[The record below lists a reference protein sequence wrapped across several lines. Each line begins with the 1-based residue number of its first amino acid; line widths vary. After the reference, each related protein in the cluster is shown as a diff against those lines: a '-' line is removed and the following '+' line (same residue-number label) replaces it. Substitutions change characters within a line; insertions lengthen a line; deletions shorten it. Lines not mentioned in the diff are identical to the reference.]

1 MRKSGLTIQIAI
13 VAGVINCVA
22 WYVFAKTIGF
32 YEIDVYKYRNYVT
45 LGVLITGIFLAVF
58 LAKRKANGF
67 IEFKDT
73 VKTGLLYS
81 IVLAVVL
88 AIFNYIY
95 YAFITPDTIEFFLSE
110 AKNYMLKYPEKF
122 KAEDIPR
129 YLEGEKGNFS
139 SVKLIPP
146 VLFFGL
152 LVSLL
157 IGAILQKKD
166 PNKVSEN

>member
-1 MRKSGLTIQIAI
+1 
-13 VAGVINCVA
+13 
-22 WYVFAKTIGF
+22 
-32 YEIDVYKYRNYVT
+32 
-45 LGVLITGIFLAVF
+45 
-58 LAKRKANGF
+58 
-67 IEFKDT
+67 
-73 VKTGLLYS
+73 LYS

-152 LVSLL
+152 LDFTINRSNTSE
-157 IGAILQKKD
+157 KKSQQSIRKLKIKS
-166 PNKVSEN
+166 PFQF